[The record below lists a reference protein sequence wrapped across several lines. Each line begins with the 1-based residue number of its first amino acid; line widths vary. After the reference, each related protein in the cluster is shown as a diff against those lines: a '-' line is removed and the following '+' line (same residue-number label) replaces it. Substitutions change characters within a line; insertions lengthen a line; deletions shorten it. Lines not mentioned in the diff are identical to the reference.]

1 VKKRY
6 LFQHLHIAAAAGIFL
21 AVLVLIYLIAA
32 RHNERL
38 DFTRGK
44 IHSLAPETVEVLKR
58 LSGSEITIRAFFGE
72 GDPARS
78 DLAVLLKQMATHHPR
93 FHYEFH
99 NPDRSPS
106 QTRKYR
112 IDAYRTVLIEY
123 EKREERIQNAGEE
136 TLANALIR
144 LAHPEKQVLCFTTGH
159 GETSLSDTER
169 TGLSDWKR
177 ALADYHFETREIQL
191 LAGTG
196 QIPADCDGVIVAGP
210 HYELL
215 PKELDLLQKYPEEGK
230 GLLLLID
237 PMDSGTGKSFDELAR
252 PFGLRLGEDVIV
264 DKISRVFG
272 GDYLTPLITQYAEHP
287 VTEKFRAA
295 AFLPIART
303 VKRISDVPFGL
314 KVTELAHTHPGSWAE
329 TDLQKLEKGEA
340 ELDPEKD
347 GMGPVPVAAASE
359 VQEALK
365 GARVVVVG
373 DSDFL
378 TNAHLNVSGNKD
390 LALNILQWL
399 VKDDR
404 WIAIR
409 TQEPRFEPLFLQ
421 RNQSVGAAVFAIGG
435 LPFTALLV
443 GSVGIFVRRRRSD

>member
-1 VKKRY
+1 MPQYIHV
-6 LFQHLHIAAAAGIFL
+6 LIAAAIFL
-21 AVLVLIYLIAA
+21 AVLVLIYLIVG

-44 IHSLAPETVEVLKR
+44 IHSIAPETVEVLKR
-58 LSGSEITIRAFFGE
+58 MSGSGITVRAFFGG

-78 DLAVLLKQMATHHPR
+78 ELALLLRQLATHHPR
-93 FHYEFH
+93 FRYEFYD
-99 NPDRSPS
+99 PDRSPS

-123 EKREERIQNAGEE
+123 EKREERIQNASEE

-159 GETSLSDTER
+159 GEASLSDTER

-177 ALADYHFETREIQL
+177 VLADYHYETREIQL
-191 LAGTG
+191 LADVR
-196 QIPADCDGVIVAGP
+196 QIPADCDSVIVAGP
-210 HYELL
+210 RYELL
-215 PKELDLLQKYPEEGK
+215 PKELDLLQKYPEGGK

-237 PMDSGTGKSFDELAR
+237 PMDPGTGKSFDELVR
-252 PFGLRLGEDVIV
+252 PFGLRLGENVIV

-287 VTEKFRAA
+287 VTQKFRVAT
-295 AFLPIART
+295 FLPIART
-303 VKRISDVPFGL
+303 VKKISDVPLGL
-314 KVTELAHTHPGSWAE
+314 KVTELAHTNPGSWAE

-347 GMGPVPVAAASE
+347 GVGPVPVAAAVE
-359 VQEALK
+359 VQEAVK

-378 TNAHLNVSGNKD
+378 SNAHLNVSGNKD
-390 LALNILQWL
+390 FALNILQWL

-409 TQEPRFEPLFLQ
+409 TKEPRFEPLFLGL
-421 RNQSVGAAVFAIGG
+421 NQSVGAAVFAIGG
-435 LPFTALLV
+435 LPFTALLI